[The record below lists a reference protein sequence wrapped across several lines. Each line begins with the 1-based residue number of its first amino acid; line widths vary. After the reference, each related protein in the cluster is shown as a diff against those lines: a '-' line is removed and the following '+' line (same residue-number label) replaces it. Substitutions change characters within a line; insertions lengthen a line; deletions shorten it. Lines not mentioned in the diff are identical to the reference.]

1 VGSDFYEALVSVN
14 GTDLWLM
21 LHFLDP
27 GETPE
32 EYSTER
38 LAAAVQKGSGLPD
51 VPVEVRGRAV

>member
-1 VGSDFYEALVSVN
+1 MGSDFYEALVSVN

-38 LAAAVQKGSGLPD
+38 LAAAVQK
-51 VPVEVRGRAV
+51 VREQCAPG